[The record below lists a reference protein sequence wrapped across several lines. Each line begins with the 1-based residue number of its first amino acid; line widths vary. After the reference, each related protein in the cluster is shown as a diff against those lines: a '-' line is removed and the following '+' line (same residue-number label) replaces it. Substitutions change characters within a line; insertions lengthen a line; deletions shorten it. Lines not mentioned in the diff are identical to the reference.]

1 MNSPRRKFLR
11 LATNLAAGA
20 ALASVLAGRA
30 RALDYPTRPVRLVD
44 GFAAGG
50 PVDIVARLLGQWLS
64 QRFGQPFVVD
74 NRPGAATNIATEEVV
89 RAAPDG
95 HTLLWTTTANTTN
108 ATIYNNLSFNFMRDI
123 APVATIDRFPLVMEV
138 NPAVPAKTVPEFIAY
153 AKANPGKINY
163 GSGGIGTIQ
172 HVAGE
177 LFKFMTGV
185 DLVHVPYRGAALVL
199 NDLLAGQ
206 VQVSFSPIASSLGYI
221 RADRLRALAVT
232 GAMPSPAL
240 PDVPTIAEFLPGYE
254 ASAVDGIG
262 APAST
267 PAGIIDKLNKAVNAA
282 LADPAITA
290 RLADLGS
297 VPLSMSPAAYR
308 AFIAAET
315 EKWAKVIRFAGIKAD

>member
-1 MNSPRRKFLR
+1 MNFPRRKFLH
-11 LATNLAAGA
+11 LAAGTTMA
-20 ALASVLAGRA
+20 AVWPRRA

-50 PVDIVARLLGQWLS
+50 AVDIVARILCQWLS
-64 QRFGQPFVVD
+64 QRLGQPFVVD
-74 NRPGAATNIATEEVV
+74 NKPGAATNIATEEVV

-95 HTLLWTTTANTTN
+95 YTLLWTTTANTTN
-108 ATIYNNLSFNFMRDI
+108 ATIYDKLSFNFIRDI
-123 APVATIDRFPLVMEV
+123 APVGTIDRFPLVMEV
-138 NPAVPAKTVPEFIAY
+138 NPAVPAKTVPEFVAY

-206 VQVSFSPIASSLGYI
+206 VQLSFSPIASSLGYI

-232 GAMPSPAL
+232 GTMRSPAL
-240 PDVPTIAEFLPGYE
+240 PDLPTVSEFLPGYE

-262 APAST
+262 APKNT
-267 PAGIIDKLNKAVNAA
+267 PAEIIDKLNTEMNAA

-297 VPLSMSPAAYR
+297 IPLSMTPAEYR
-308 AFIAAET
+308 ALIAADT
-315 EKWAKVIRFAGIKAD
+315 EKWAKVIKFAGIKAN

>member
-1 MNSPRRKFLR
+1 MNFARRKFLH
-11 LATNLAAGA
+11 LAAGVTTA
-20 ALASVLAGRA
+20 AVWPRRA

-50 PVDIVARLLGQWLS
+50 AVDIVARVLCQWLS
-64 QRFGQPFVVD
+64 QRLGQPFVVD
-74 NRPGAATNIATEEVV
+74 NKPGAATNIATEEVV

-95 HTLLWTTTANTTN
+95 YTLLWATTANTTN
-108 ATIYNNLSFNFMRDI
+108 ATIYDKLSFNFMRDI
-123 APVATIDRFPLVMEV
+123 APVGTIDRFPLVMEV

-153 AKANPGKINY
+153 VKANPGKINY

-206 VQVSFSPIASSLGYI
+206 VQLSFSPIASSLGHI

-232 GAMPSPAL
+232 GTMRSPAL
-240 PDVPTIAEFLPGYE
+240 PDVPTVSEFLPGYE
-254 ASAVDGIG
+254 ASAVDGLG
-262 APAST
+262 APANT
-267 PAGIIDKLNKAVNAA
+267 PAEIINKLNTEVNAA
-282 LADPAITA
+282 IADPSIKAK
-290 RLADLGS
+290 LADLGS
-297 VPLSMSPAAYR
+297 IPLSMSPAEYR
-308 AFIAAET
+308 ALIAAET
-315 EKWAKVIRFAGIKAD
+315 EKWAKVIKFAGIKAD

>member
-1 MNSPRRKFLR
+1 MTLPRRKFLH
-11 LATNLAAGA
+11 LAAGTTM
-20 ALASVLAGRA
+20 ASVLPRRA

-50 PVDIVARLLGQWLS
+50 SVDILARLLCQWLS
-64 QRFGQPFVVD
+64 QQLGQPFVVD
-74 NRPGAATNIATEEVV
+74 NRPGAATNIATEEVA

-95 HTLLWTTTANTTN
+95 YTLLWTTTANTTN
-108 ATIYNNLSFNFMRDI
+108 ATIYEKLSFNFIRDI
-123 APVATIDRFPLVMEV
+123 APVGTIDRFPLVMEV
-138 NPAVPAKTVPEFIAY
+138 NPTVPARTVPEFIAY

-206 VQVSFSPIASSLGYI
+206 VQLSFSPIASSLGYI

-232 GAMPSPAL
+232 GTMRSPAL
-240 PDVPTIAEFLPGYE
+240 PDVPTVAEFLPGYE

-267 PAGIIDKLNKAVNAA
+267 PADIIDKLNTAVNAA
-282 LADPAITA
+282 LADPAIKA

-297 VPLSMSPAAYR
+297 VPLSMSPADYR

-315 EKWAKVIRFAGIKAD
+315 EKWAKVIKFAGIKAD

>member
-1 MNSPRRKFLR
+1 MKLPRRKFLH
-11 LATNLAAGA
+11 LAAGTTMA
-20 ALASVLAGRA
+20 AVLPRRA

-50 PVDIVARLLGQWLS
+50 AVDIVARVLCQWLS
-64 QRFGQPFVVD
+64 QRLGQPFVVD
-74 NRPGAATNIATEEVV
+74 NKPGAATNIATEEVV

-95 HTLLWTTTANTTN
+95 YTLLWTTTANTTN
-108 ATIYNNLSFNFMRDI
+108 AAVYNNLNFNFIRDI
-123 APVATIDRFPLVMEV
+123 APVGTIDRFPLVMEV
-138 NPAVPAKTVPEFIAY
+138 NPAMPAKSVPEFIAY

-163 GSGGIGTIQ
+163 GTGGIGTIQ

-206 VQVSFSPIASSLGYI
+206 VQLSFSPIASSLGYI

-232 GAMPSPAL
+232 GAARSPAL
-240 PDVPTIAEFLPGYE
+240 PDVPTVDEFLAGYE

-262 APAST
+262 APANT
-267 PAGIIDKLNKAVNAA
+267 PADIIDKLNAEMNAA
-282 LADPAITA
+282 LADPATQA

-297 VPLSMSPAAYR
+297 VPLSMSPSDYR

-315 EKWAKVIRFAGIKAD
+315 EKWAKVIKFAGIKAD

>member
-1 MNSPRRKFLR
+1 MTLRRRSFLR
-11 LATNLAAGA
+11 LVAGA
-20 ALASVLAGRA
+20 ALAPVSPRLA
-30 RALDYPTRPVRLVD
+30 RAVDYPARSVRLVD
-44 GFAAGG
+44 CFAAGG
-50 PVDIVARLLGQWLS
+50 SVDIFARLLCQWLS
-64 QRFGQPFVVD
+64 QRLGQPFVVD
-74 NRPGAATNIATEEVV
+74 NKPGAATNIATEEVA

-95 HTLLWTTTANTTN
+95 YTLLWTTTANTTN
-108 ATIYNNLSFNFMRDI
+108 AAIYNNLGFNFIRDI
-123 APVATIDRFPLVMEV
+123 APVGTIDRFPLAMEV
-138 NPAVPAKTVPEFIAY
+138 NPAVPAKTVPAFIAY

-206 VQVSFSPIASSLGYI
+206 VQLSFSPIASSLGYI

-232 GAMPSPAL
+232 GPARSPAL
-240 PDVPTIAEFLPGYE
+240 LDVPTVSEFLPGYE

-262 APAST
+262 APANT
-267 PAGIIDKLNKAVNAA
+267 PAAIIDKLNTEVNAA
-282 LADPAITA
+282 LADPAIKA
-290 RLADLGS
+290 KLADLGS
-297 VPLSMSPAAYR
+297 VPLSMSPVEHR

-315 EKWAKVIRFAGIKAD
+315 EKWAKVIKFAGIKAD

>member
-1 MNSPRRKFLR
+1 MKFPRRKFLY
-11 LATNLAAGA
+11 LAAGA
-20 ALASVLAGRA
+20 AAVPIATRRA

-50 PVDIVARLLGQWLS
+50 SVDIFARLLCQWLS
-64 QRFGQPFVVD
+64 QRLGQPFVVD
-74 NRPGAATNIATEEVV
+74 NRPGAATNIATEEVA

-95 HTLLWTTTANTTN
+95 YTLLWTTTANTTN
-108 ATIYNNLSFNFMRDI
+108 AAIYSNLGFNFIRDI
-123 APVATIDRFPLVMEV
+123 APVGTIDRFPLVMEV
-138 NPAVPAKTVPEFIAY
+138 NPAVPAKTVPAFIAY
-153 AKANPGKINY
+153 AKQNPGKINY
-163 GSGGIGTIQ
+163 GTGGIGTIQ

-177 LFKFMTGV
+177 LFKFITGV

-206 VQVSFSPIASSLGYI
+206 VQLSFSPIASSLGYI

-232 GAMPSPAL
+232 GPARSPAL
-240 PDVPTIAEFLPGYE
+240 PDVPTVSEFLPGYE

-262 APAST
+262 APANT
-267 PAGIIDKLNKAVNAA
+267 PADIVDKLNTEVNAA
-282 LADPAITA
+282 LADPAIQA

-297 VPLSMSPAAYR
+297 VPLSMSPSDYR

-315 EKWAKVIRFAGIKAD
+315 EKWAKVIKFAGIKAN

>member
-1 MNSPRRKFLR
+1 MTLPRRKFLH
-11 LATNLAAGA
+11 LAAGTTM
-20 ALASVLAGRA
+20 ASVLPRRA

-50 PVDIVARLLGQWLS
+50 SVDILARLLCQWLS
-64 QRFGQPFVVD
+64 QQLGQPFVVD
-74 NRPGAATNIATEEVV
+74 NRPGAATNIATEEVA

-95 HTLLWTTTANTTN
+95 YTLLWTTTANTTN
-108 ATIYNNLSFNFMRDI
+108 ATIYEKLSFNFIRDI
-123 APVATIDRFPLVMEV
+123 APVGTIDRFPLVMEV
-138 NPAVPAKTVPEFIAY
+138 NPAVPARTVPEFIAY

-206 VQVSFSPIASSLGYI
+206 VQLSFSPIASSLGYI

-232 GAMPSPAL
+232 GTMRSPAL
-240 PDVPTIAEFLPGYE
+240 PDVPTVAEFLPGYE

-267 PAGIIDKLNKAVNAA
+267 PADIIDKLNTAVNAA
-282 LADPAITA
+282 LADPAIKA

-297 VPLSMSPAAYR
+297 VPLSMSPADYR

-315 EKWAKVIRFAGIKAD
+315 EKWAKVIKFAGIKAD

>member
-1 MNSPRRKFLR
+1 MTLRRRSFLH
-11 LATNLAAGA
+11 LAAGA
-20 ALASVLAGRA
+20 ALAPVSPRLA
-30 RALDYPTRPVRLVD
+30 RALDYPARPVRLVD

-50 PVDIVARLLGQWLS
+50 SVDIFARLLCQWLS
-64 QRFGQPFVVD
+64 QRLGQPFVVD
-74 NRPGAATNIATEEVV
+74 NKPGAATNIATEEVA

-95 HTLLWTTTANTTN
+95 YTLLWTTTANTTN
-108 ATIYNNLSFNFMRDI
+108 ATIYNNLNFNFIRDI
-123 APVATIDRFPLVMEV
+123 APVGTIDRFPLIMEV

-177 LFKFMTGV
+177 LFKFMAGI

-206 VQVSFSPIASSLGYI
+206 VQVTFSPIASSLGYI

-232 GAMPSPAL
+232 GPMRSPAL
-240 PDVPTIAEFLPGYE
+240 PDTPTVGEFLPGYE

-262 APAST
+262 APANT
-267 PAGIIDKLNKAVNAA
+267 PADIVDKLNTEVNVA
-282 LADPAITA
+282 LADPAIKA
-290 RLADLGS
+290 RLAGLGS
-297 VPLSMSPAAYR
+297 VPLSMSPAQYR
-308 AFIAAET
+308 AFIATET
-315 EKWAKVIRFAGIKAD
+315 EKWAKVIKFAGIKAD

>member
-1 MNSPRRKFLR
+1 MASAWPR
-11 LATNLAAGA
+11 
-20 ALASVLAGRA
+20 RA
-30 RALDYPTRPVRLVD
+30 RALDYPVRPVRLVD

-50 PVDIVARLLGQWLS
+50 SVDIFARLLCQWLS
-64 QRFGQPFVVD
+64 QRLGQPFVVD
-74 NRPGAATNIATEEVV
+74 NKPGAATNIATEEVA

-95 HTLLWTTTANTTN
+95 YTLLWTTTANTTN
-108 ATIYNNLSFNFMRDI
+108 ATIYNNLGFNFIRDI
-123 APVATIDRFPLVMEV
+123 APVGTIDRFPLIMEV
-138 NPAVPAKTVPEFIAY
+138 NPAVPVKTVPELMAY
-153 AKANPGKINY
+153 AKQNPGKINY
-163 GSGGIGTIQ
+163 GTGGIGTIQ

-206 VQVSFSPIASSLGYI
+206 VQLSFSPIASSLGYI

-232 GAMPSPAL
+232 GPARSPAL
-240 PDVPTIAEFLPGYE
+240 PDVPAVSEFLPGYE

-267 PAGIIDKLNKAVNAA
+267 PAEIIGKLNIEVNAA
-282 LADPAITA
+282 
-290 RLADLGS
+290 LADLGS
-297 VPLSMSPAAYR
+297 VPLSMSPSDYR

-315 EKWAKVIRFAGIKAD
+315 EKWAKVIKFAGIKAD